1 VVKATFEVEKPKE
14 VAQQW
19 AQLIE
24 SSVIEQAGRFIV
36 PIQERKFEFTQGKA
50 NHLIKLYFS
59 GADNELKNQTIIIG
73 DSELDFE

>member
-1 VVKATFEVEKPKE
+1 MVKATFEVEKSKE

-24 SSVIEQAGRFIV
+24 SSVIEQAGRVVV

-50 NHLIKLYFS
+50 NHLINFDFS
-59 GADNELKNQTIIIG
+59 GADYELKNQTITIG